1 MEKTVPGKLYLI
13 PTTLWNDRLDVSIP
27 PHVLEV
33 ARELDEFI
41 VENVK
46 SARKFLGLAKTAKP
60 VEDIEFRVLNVD
72 TPDTEIPTY
81 LDSARSGKDVGLLSE
96 AGCPCVADP
105 GAKVV
110 AVAHE
115 MGIRVVPLTGPT
127 SVILSLMGSGLNGQ
141 SFSFHGYLP
150 IGRGERRERILALEK
165 MALSTGQTQIFI
177 EAPHRNDS
185 LLSALIGACKDATR
199 LCVAV
204 DLTLPT
210 ERIETRTVSG
220 WRRARLVIGKRPT
233 VFLLGR

>member
-1 MEKTVPGKLYLI
+1 
-13 PTTLWNDRLDVSIP
+13 
-27 PHVLEV
+27 
-33 ARELDEFI
+33 
-41 VENVK
+41 
-46 SARKFLGLAKTAKP
+46 
-60 VEDIEFRVLNVD
+60 
-72 TPDTEIPTY
+72 
-81 LDSARSGKDVGLLSE
+81 
-96 AGCPCVADP
+96 
-105 GAKVV
+105 
-110 AVAHE
+110 
-115 MGIRVVPLTGPT
+115 MGIKVVPLTGPT

-220 WRRARLVIGKRPT
+220 WRRARLVIGKRPA